1 MKKFIFGLV
10 IDKIFVSLTF
20 FLRNYASHP
29 FEGRLTYSINI
40 LFVISFVFFS
50 DSLSYSQDFSFTQK
64 SGGNS
69 QESVYFSGTYTNPWA
84 GGINAPQFSTC
95 NLDNKGTKG
104 LIVFDRS
111 SDKLMVFQSK
121 TVDNKPTWIHAPQF
135 ESLFPDIDNWMLMV
149 DYDGDG
155 KKDLFTY
162 APAGMKIF
170 KNVSSGNLAFQEILN
185 PVYTQGFS
193 GKINLYVASSDI
205 PAIVDADNDGDIDVL
220 AFDSGGN
227 TVEFHRNYSIENY
240 GDKTHFEFKKIGYC
254 WGNFLKEHFND
265 VRFDLDCNPKE
276 NAQQKA
282 AKVLHSGNSILLL
295 DLNADGKKDMLY
307 GHVTANNIGSMMNE
321 GTDNQAIF
329 KKATYTYPESKPA
342 TFKVFL
348 APFNE
353 DFDQDGTKDLVV
365 ATNSADNGSFSVDYQ
380 KSAWFYKNK
389 GSDTKPIWEFVN
401 DNFLQNSM
409 IDLGENAS
417 PLLIDIDGDK
427 DLDLLVS
434 NGGIRGETGVRASI
448 SLFENKKDNN
458 QKSYFELKS
467 SDYLNLSKTLQLSD
481 IKIFTS
487 DFNGDNI
494 PDLGWIANTFNGVE
508 MRYIPNKSTGKG
520 FDLNATESVIIPL
533 VAEMS
538 NGDFPLFIDADKDG
552 ITDILLAKSRGNIQ
566 FWKNRGTNKTPSYT
580 LDREEYGGVKPNYLA
595 GGLHLM
601 VIDLDFDKKP
611 ELVTA
616 SRSGI
621 MKIYPNFTEQNAAIF
636 KGDSTIFSNELSQK
650 KEFKKLGGN
659 LIVTA
664 GDLNGDLLP
673 DFIVGTNAGG
683 LLLLE
688 NSSKIVILSTE
699 NEVSTDWIYPN
710 PTQQIIN
717 IKIPYQSDI
726 QLVDKMGKT
735 LQVLP
740 NVRPNEE
747 KQINL
752 SGLIDDLYLVKI
764 TNEKG
769 GIITKKVIL
778 RK

>member
-1 MKKFIFGLV
+1 
-10 IDKIFVSLTF
+10 
-20 FLRNYASHP
+20 
-29 FEGRLTYSINI
+29 
-40 LFVISFVFFS
+40 
-50 DSLSYSQDFSFTQK
+50 
-64 SGGNS
+64 
-69 QESVYFSGTYTNPWA
+69 
-84 GGINAPQFSTC
+84 
-95 NLDNKGTKG
+95 
-104 LIVFDRS
+104 
-111 SDKLMVFQSK
+111 
-121 TVDNKPTWIHAPQF
+121 
-135 ESLFPDIDNWMLMV
+135 
-149 DYDGDG
+149 
-155 KKDLFTY
+155 
-162 APAGMKIF
+162 
-170 KNVSSGNLAFQEILN
+170 
-185 PVYTQGFS
+185 
-193 GKINLYVASSDI
+193 
-205 PAIVDADNDGDIDVL
+205 
-220 AFDSGGN
+220 
-227 TVEFHRNYSIENY
+227 
-240 GDKTHFEFKKIGYC
+240 
-254 WGNFLKEHFND
+254 
-265 VRFDLDCNPKE
+265 
-276 NAQQKA
+276 
-282 AKVLHSGNSILLL
+282 LLL

-329 KKATYTYPESKPA
+329 KKATFTYPESKPA

-348 APFNE
+348 ASFNE
-353 DFDQDGTKDLVV
+353 DFDQDGIKDLVV
-365 ATNSADNGSFSVDYQ
+365 ATNSADNGSYTVDYQ

-409 IDLGENAS
+409 IDLGENTS

-434 NGGIRGETGVRASI
+434 NGGIRGETGVRANI

-458 QKSYFELKS
+458 QKSYFELKN

-481 IKIFTS
+481 IKIFTN

-494 PDLGWIANTFNGVE
+494 PDLGWISNTFNGVE

-520 FDLNATESVIIPL
+520 FDLNAAESVVIPL
-533 VAEMS
+533 VLEMS
-538 NGDFPLFIDADKDG
+538 NGDFPLFTDADKDG
-552 ITDILLAKSRGNIQ
+552 ITDLLLAKSRGNIQ
-566 FWKNRGTNKTPSYT
+566 FWKNRGSNKTPSYT

-595 GGLHLM
+595 GGLHLLA
-601 VIDLDFDKKP
+601 IDLDFDKKP

-616 SRSGI
+616 SRSGNL
-621 MKIYPNFTEQNAAIF
+621 KIYPNFTEQNAALF
-636 KGDSTIFSNELSQK
+636 KGDSTILLNEISQK

-699 NEVSTDWIYPN
+699 NETNLEWIYPN

-717 IKIPYQSDI
+717 IKISYQSDI
-726 QLVDKMGKT
+726 QLVDKMGKI

-764 TNEKG
+764 IDERG
-769 GIITKKVIL
+769 GVIAKKVIL